1 MIGIDPDMVFEAIS
15 AYVHRDAAP
24 RYEAAGIRA
33 IDMTATAVVPE

>member
-24 RYEAAGIRA
+24 KYEAAVSGPS
-33 IDMTATAVVPE
+33 T